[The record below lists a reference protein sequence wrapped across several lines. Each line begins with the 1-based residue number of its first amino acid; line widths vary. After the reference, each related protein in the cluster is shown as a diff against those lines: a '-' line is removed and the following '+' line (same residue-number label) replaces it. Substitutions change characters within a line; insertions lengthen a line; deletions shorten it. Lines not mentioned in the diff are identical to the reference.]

1 MDRDAGRLAGA
12 RLAFVA
18 SRPTYVVLKLVAKDT
33 WKVLGEV
40 ERKPGRTGKQAR
52 ADAIEEATKGKA
64 KPDEQYRAILR
75 SEWRIGGE

>member
-1 MDRDAGRLAGA
+1 M
-12 RLAFVA
+12 A

-52 ADAIEEATKGKA
+52 ADAIEEATKGRA
-64 KPDEQYRAILR
+64 KPGEHYRAIVR
-75 SEWRIGGE
+75 SEWKIGAQ